1 VRIIGDLPAT
11 GRAPITRAREPV
23 YVRAMH
29 LPVERSVAR
38 ALSWTWLVAA
48 VVGAPAWADQAAATV
63 ARSTPL
69 APVVAAPALIPFAS
83 AESIARL
90 DRAAAKVDFFRLSN
104 HFESQVNLGYCGPTS
119 ATIVMNA
126 LRADNAKIAK
136 PKDPALF
143 PAEYRASLPPGLDPV
158 FSRYTQS
165 TFFDAQTVGVKT
177 RDQFFGKP
185 KAPGAKPSPGLELR
199 ELHGILQA
207 HGLAVDLRVADDKLT
222 DEQIRRELI
231 ANLSAPDDFV
241 IVNIFRPVLG
251 QKGGGHLSPL
261 GAYDKASDSFL
272 FLDVN
277 PNAQPWS
284 WIPAPLLIKAMRT
297 RDVNENRG
305 YLLVREG
312 AAVPS

>member
-1 VRIIGDLPAT
+1 MRSKLASRSILTSLLLAVAISS
-11 GRAPITRAREPV
+11 AP
-23 YVRAMH
+23 
-29 LPVERSVAR
+29 AR
-38 ALSWTWLVAA
+38 ADKPVSPPRPSAT
-48 VVGAPAWADQAAATV
+48 AAA
-63 ARSTPL
+63 SPS
-69 APVVAAPALIPFAS
+69 APVPAVALVPFS
-83 AESIARL
+83 SPESIARL
-90 DRAAAKVDFFRLSN
+90 DRASAKVDFFRLSN

-119 ATIVMNA
+119 ASIVMNA
-126 LRADNAKIAK
+126 LRADNVKIVK

-143 PAEYRASLPPGLDPV
+143 PAEYRKMLPPGLEPV

-165 TFFDAQTVGVKT
+165 SFFDEQTASVKT

-185 KAPGAKPSPGLELR
+185 KVPGGKPSPGLELR

-207 HGLAVDLRVADDKLT
+207 HDLSVELRVADDKLA

-231 ANLSAPDDFV
+231 TNLATPDDYV

-272 FLDVN
+272 LMDVN
-277 PNAQPWS
+277 PNSQPWV
-284 WIPAPLLIKAMRT
+284 WIPAPVLFKSMRT
-297 RDVNENRG
+297 LDVNENRG

-312 AAVPS
+312 SGAK